1 MNKFIIS
8 KIHTTSRKSE
18 GYIALTSALVI
29 TVLITAIAFTLS
41 LSSFFARANILNT
54 DFKEISHALAE
65 ACIETALLKL
75 AQDSAY
81 AGNEIIVV
89 GNNQCSILALESLS
103 NQKIIKA
110 NAVFQNT
117 TTNLKITVFSSDL
130 SVVSWEELA
139 NF

>member
-1 MNKFIIS
+1 M
-8 KIHTTSRKSE
+8 KSE

-29 TVLITAIAFTLS
+29 TVLIMAIALTLS
-41 LSSFFARANILNT
+41 LSSFFTRANILNT
-54 DFKEISHALAE
+54 NFKEISHALAE

-81 AGNEIIVV
+81 AGNEVITV
-89 GNNQCSILALESLS
+89 GSNQCSILTLESIS

-130 SVVSWEELA
+130 SVISWEELA
-139 NF
+139 KF

>member
-1 MNKFIIS
+1 M
-8 KIHTTSRKSE
+8 KSE

-41 LSSFFARANILNT
+41 LSSFFTRANILNT
-54 DFKEISHALAE
+54 NFKEVSHALAE

-81 AGNEIIVV
+81 AGNEAIMV
-89 GNNQCSILALESLS
+89 GSNQCSILTLESIS

-110 NAVFQNT
+110 SAVFQNT

-130 SVVSWEELA
+130 SVISWEELA
-139 NF
+139 SF